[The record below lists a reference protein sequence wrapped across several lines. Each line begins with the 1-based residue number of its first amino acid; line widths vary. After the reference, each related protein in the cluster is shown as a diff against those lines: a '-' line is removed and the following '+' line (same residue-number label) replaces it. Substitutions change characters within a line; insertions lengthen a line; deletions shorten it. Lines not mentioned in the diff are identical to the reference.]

1 MSDSKTFPRD
11 VFLYLLSIITLITV
25 AVAFGVLLYQYVDLQ
40 YPDLLIEGYYWSK
53 TNTLNLVRNSMAV
66 LMVVFPVFVW
76 VSWFLRKDIAKHSE
90 KRELKIRRWL
100 LYLTLFVASL
110 VIIGDLVALLMNFL
124 NGELTARFVLKVL
137 VVLFIASTILA
148 HYFSELKDKPF
159 SWMGIFD
166 KVIIGLVVVG
176 IAAGFWFAGSPA
188 KQRAIRFDERRV
200 SDLST
205 IQYQVI
211 DYWQRKTSLPQG
223 TAELTNNISGFVVP
237 KDPESGIDYG
247 YRVTGPFTFELC
259 ATFVTS
265 NSEEFM
271 GKGRSVAVH
280 YGGEPSNW
288 AYGEGM
294 TCFERTIDPD
304 LYPPYASPML
314 KEGIPVPRP
323 F

>member
-11 VFLYLLSIITLITV
+11 VFLYLLSIISLVTV
-25 AVAFGVLLYQYVDLQ
+25 AVAFGVLLYQYIDLQ
-40 YPDLLIEGYYWSK
+40 YPDLLTEGYYWSK

-137 VVLFIASTILA
+137 AVLFIASTILA

-159 SWMGIFD
+159 SWMSIFD
-166 KVIIGLVVVG
+166 KAIIGLVVIG
-176 IAAGFWFAGSPA
+176 IVAGFWFAGSPA
-188 KQRAIRFDERRV
+188 QQRAVRFDERRV

-205 IQYQVI
+205 IQYQII
-211 DYWQRKTSLPQG
+211 DYWQRKKSLPQN
-223 TAELTNNISGFVVP
+223 TSELINDISGFVVP
-237 KDPESGIDYG
+237 KDPESRVDYG
-247 YRVTGPFTFELC
+247 YRVTGPLSFELC
-259 ATFVTS
+259 AVFATS
-265 NSEEFM
+265 NSEEFW
-271 GKGRSVAVH
+271 GKDPSVAMH

-288 AYGEGM
+288 AHGQGM

-304 LYPPYASPML
+304 LYPPYVSPPL

-323 F
+323 L